1 MDHIRILVTVMPP
14 LHADIIR
21 PIIREQPDMEIVGE
35 AATVQSVGEVIEHT
49 HPDVVLVTTGA
60 TDLVAAAVPLVLDY
74 PPVRVVI
81 VDTERRN
88 GSFAETRH
96 SDWLTKAWP
105 DNLADAIRQAVGRR
119 ASARPRSSEPD

>member
-1 MDHIRILVTVMPP
+1 MDHIRILVTAMPP

-21 PIIREQPDMEIVGE
+21 PIIREQRDMEIVGE
-35 AATVQSVGEVIEHT
+35 AATVQSVGEVIEQA

-60 TDLVAAAVPLVLDY
+60 TDLVAAAVPLVLDH

-81 VDTERRN
+81 VDTERN
-88 GSFAETRH
+88 GSFAEIRH

-119 ASARPRSSEPD
+119 ASAWPCASEPD